1 MFPFPCPFINDD
13 NTISFMNN
21 MSDFKSMYVNGRIKL
36 LKENLITLQEKND
49 ENLKEEIQKIK
60 DELKHLQEIKDKY

>member
-1 MFPFPCPFINDD
+1 MFPFSCPFINDD
-13 NTISFMNN
+13 NTISFMNS
-21 MSDFKSMYVNGRIKL
+21 MSDFKSMYVDGRIKL

>member
-13 NTISFMNN
+13 NTISFMNS

>member
-1 MFPFPCPFINDD
+1 MSFINDD
-13 NTISFMNN
+13 NIISFMNS